1 MAIQILLNLMLA
13 FIWMFLQNDWTL
25 SGLIVGYVLGLLIIG
40 AFRRFFSRPF
50 YMKKIWAIIRLLLL
64 FIKEL
69 FLSSF
74 SVAWQTISPKLNFR
88 PGIFAYETEL
98 EKDWEVTLLACLI
111 SLTPGTLTLEVS
123 QDKRSLYIHAMDIK
137 EVEEHIKQIR
147 NTFETAI
154 LEVKRA

>member
-1 MAIQILLNLMLA
+1 MAIQLLLNLMLT
-13 FIWMFLQNDWTL
+13 FVWMFLQNDWTL
-25 SGLIVGYVLGLLIIG
+25 GGLIVGFVLGMLIVG
-40 AFRRFFSRPF
+40 AFRRFFSTPF
-50 YMKKIWAIIRLLLL
+50 YMRKVWAIIRLVLL

-74 SVAWQTISPKLNFR
+74 TVAWQTVSPKLNFR
-88 PGIFAYETEL
+88 PGIFAYSTEL
-98 EKDWEVTLLACLI
+98 ESDWEVTLLACLI

-137 EVEEHIKQIR
+137 DVDEHIEQIR

>member
-25 SGLIVGYVLGLLIIG
+25 GGMIVGYVLGLLIVG

-50 YMKKIWAIIRLLLL
+50 YMRKTWAMLRLFLL
-64 FIKEL
+64 FNKEL
-69 FLSSF
+69 VLSSF
-74 SVAWQTISPKLNFR
+74 TVAMQTVSPKLSFR
-88 PGIFAYETEL
+88 PGIFAYTTEL
-98 EKDWEVTLLACLI
+98 ETDLEVTLLACLI

-123 QDKRSLYIHAMDIK
+123 QDNKYLYIHAMDIK
-137 EVEEHIKQIR
+137 DVDEHIQQIR

-154 LEVKRA
+154 MEVRRA

>member
-1 MAIQILLNLMLA
+1 MAIQLLLNLMLA

-25 SGLIVGYVLGLLIIG
+25 GGLIVGFVLGMLIVG
-40 AFRRFFSRPF
+40 AFRRFFSKPF
-50 YMKKIWAIIRLLLL
+50 YMRKVWAIIRLLLI

-74 SVAWQTISPKLNFR
+74 TVAWQTISPKLSFR
-88 PGIFAYETEL
+88 PGIFAYSTEL
-98 EKDWEVTLLACLI
+98 ESDWEVTLLACLI
-111 SLTPGTLTLEVS
+111 SLTPGTLTLEIS
-123 QDKRSLYIHAMDIK
+123 PDKRSLYIHAMDIK
-137 EVEEHIKQIR
+137 DAEEHIEQIR